1 MLAKT
6 GDVVVQKVPVI
17 RLSVFLHFFFVFPFC
32 LLHRLYMGMKQVQ
45 EFIMEPKGSVFVVR
59 ATLRVSLENA
69 GKIFFNETDRDP
81 RKRERAPSFTGTFVS
96 HVSAENN
103 CRPRRSEITQPCA
116 SGTERSILRLRRN
129 SALTLSRGSRKDFL
143 SLPLGHSYLFLFC
156 FWRMICSEPKL

>member
-1 MLAKT
+1 
-6 GDVVVQKVPVI
+6 
-17 RLSVFLHFFFVFPFC
+17 
-32 LLHRLYMGMKQVQ
+32 MGMKQVQ

-81 RKRERAPSFTGTFVS
+81 RKRA
-96 HVSAENN
+96 SAFFHRDFCQPRLRENN
-103 CRPRRSEITQPCA
+103 CRPRRSEIRQPCA
-116 SGTERSILRLRRN
+116 SGTEKKHFAATEKQCTN
-129 SALTLSRGSRKDFL
+129 SLEGSRKDFL

>member
-1 MLAKT
+1 
-6 GDVVVQKVPVI
+6 
-17 RLSVFLHFFFVFPFC
+17 
-32 LLHRLYMGMKQVQ
+32 MGMKQVQ

-69 GKIFFNETDRDP
+69 GKIFFNETDYIAGTHG
-81 RKRERAPSFTGTFVS
+81 RERAPSFTGTFVS

-103 CRPRRSEITQPCA
+103 CRPRRSEIRQPCA
-116 SGTERSILRLRRN
+116 SGTEKKRFAATEKQCTN
-129 SALTLSRGSRKDFL
+129 SLEGSHKDFL